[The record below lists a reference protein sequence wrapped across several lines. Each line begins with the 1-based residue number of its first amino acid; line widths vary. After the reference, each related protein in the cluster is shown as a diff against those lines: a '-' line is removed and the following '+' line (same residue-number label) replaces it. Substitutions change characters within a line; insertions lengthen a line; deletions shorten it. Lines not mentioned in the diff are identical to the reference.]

1 MSLTFYMVVN
11 GLPVQPTRRYSG
23 RVPGWSPL
31 HELDTVPT
39 VKRKRSQSSWR
50 RNALRRRR
58 WLQRRDILAEVTPSL
73 SIRPAVCNVVNDA
86 MVSTFLAS
94 DSDTNASCSEMTRA
108 TALDAASR
116 VLQKSREAWKLL
128 VQLVESFKC
137 DGGKLQSLFIS
148 DRPWLP
154 AGCRQRDMLPLEF
167 LAGDDERAV
176 DLTDDEWACCIEVCN
191 CVIVSLHWL
200 AGIGPSC
207 PGPRRRLE
215 GQRLAVR
222 RIIDSVVD
230 FAARI
235 AVALDAGGGTMPGW
249 TRDSPH
255 RESNFVP
262 LRASEVDGLVASGR
276 VDPSP
281 SLSAAVQ
288 HTLSQ
293 PSLLFP
299 QSFRETVNIPTV
311 RPEDNAEYLKL
322 VALQLRSGKLG
333 LTVKPRSGGGV
344 FVVGRAGSSKLR
356 EVWHGR
362 KTSLAARR
370 PPKPRYL
377 ASPTALT
384 HLVALPGKPVRV
396 SKRDARC

>member
-1 MSLTFYMVVN
+1 M
-11 GLPVQPTRRYSG
+11 
-23 RVPGWSPL
+23 
-31 HELDTVPT
+31 
-39 VKRKRSQSSWR
+39 
-50 RNALRRRR
+50 
-58 WLQRRDILAEVTPSL
+58 
-73 SIRPAVCNVVNDA
+73 
-86 MVSTFLAS
+86 
-94 DSDTNASCSEMTRA
+94 
-108 TALDAASR
+108 
-116 VLQKSREAWKLL
+116 
-128 VQLVESFKC
+128 
-137 DGGKLQSLFIS
+137 
-148 DRPWLP
+148 
-154 AGCRQRDMLPLEF
+154 
-167 LAGDDERAV
+167 
-176 DLTDDEWACCIEVCN
+176 
-191 CVIVSLHWL
+191 
-200 AGIGPSC
+200 C

-230 FAARI
+230 FAALI
-235 AVALDAGGGTMPGW
+235 AVALDAGGGTMPD
-249 TRDSPH
+249 TSH

-299 QSFRETVNIPTV
+299 QSFRETVSIPSV

-322 VALQLRSGKLG
+322 VALQLKSGKIG

-344 FVVGRAGSSKLR
+344 FVVGKAGSSKLR
-356 EVWHGR
+356 EVWHGK

-377 ASPTALT
+377 ASPTEAGACVEAGCT
-384 HLVALPGKPVRV
+384 VLV
-396 SKRDARC
+396 